1 MKIKTMI
8 IVLSFL
14 VFNSIEI
21 KAAEI
26 SPNIKEPNGLEKQ
39 VQTEETDLTSQL
51 DSYISI
57 DENIFPDS
65 VFRDY
70 LRNEFDTDGD
80 NRIYTNSINEISV
93 SLLGI
98 KSLKGIESFPNLE
111 KLICSVNNITNL
123 DLQNNKNLKYLD
135 CSVNQLNSLDL
146 SNNTELE
153 FLECSMNNLEI
164 LNLNN
169 QSKLKELF
177 AKENIIKSLNL
188 NGCNSLENIQGEEN
202 LIDNIDLSTC
212 YKLRYLNLRNNE
224 LSHLELNNNQ
234 DIEELYLDNNNISF
248 LELINCPKLI
258 ILYLTS
264 NQVSNLDFSNNKN
277 LQQLFVGDNNLTS
290 LNLEFNQNVTQF
302 FCQDNNLAFLDLTN
316 QKDIYLL
323 SLSDQLINMEAKLVE
338 GEWVIPVSEYVPK
351 RFWNRLTFDE
361 NYNFDLE
368 TGRLILPNNKVQKIK
383 YTCKTVEN
391 ELSDNDSNMVVNV
404 NVVYKNDENTYFTD
418 INDTDWFYESVK
430 YVYDNGLMTGLNETT
445 FGPYENLA
453 RAQFAVILHRMN
465 DEPSIEY
472 TNKFPDVA
480 NEQWYTDAI
489 LWASDIGVVT
499 GYSDTGNFGPGDNIN
514 REQMAVMMYRY
525 ANYLGYDTSASADFS
540 KFKDAKNVNEF
551 AKEAMTWA
559 VGAGIITG
567 KDNETRLDPQGSASR
582 AECATIIM
590 RFMEYYK

>member
-234 DIEELYLDNNNISF
+234 DIEELYLDNNNISS

-277 LQQLFVGDNNLTS
+277 LQQLFVGDNDLTS

-338 GEWVIPVSEYVPK
+338 GEWVIPISEYIPK
-351 RFWNRLTFDE
+351 KFWNRLIFDE
-361 NYNFDLE
+361 NYTFDLE
-368 TGRLILPNNKVQKIK
+368 TGRLILPNNKVQKFK
-383 YTCKTVEN
+383 YTCKTIEN
-391 ELSDNDSNMVVNV
+391 ELSDNDKNMVVNV